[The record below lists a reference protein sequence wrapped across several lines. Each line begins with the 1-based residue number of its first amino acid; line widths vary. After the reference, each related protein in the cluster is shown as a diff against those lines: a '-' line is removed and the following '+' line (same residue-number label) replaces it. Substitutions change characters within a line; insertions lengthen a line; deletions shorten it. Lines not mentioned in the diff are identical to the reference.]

1 MRETKTETIRKI
13 SRAQLREIRSEPE
26 IQIEMDV
33 TVTRIT
39 SRSELLANKYS
50 LERDLESLKSS
61 VAEIENKLEDLDVLI
76 ARVDAEMPPV

>member
-1 MRETKTETIRKI
+1 MKEIRTEEIRKI
-13 SRAQLREIRSEPE
+13 SKAQIGENEPE
-26 IQIEMDV
+26 IQIDMNV

-61 VAEIENKLEDLDVLI
+61 VAEIENKLKYLDALI
-76 ARVDAEMPPV
+76 ARVEAEMPPV